1 MIDAYKKLWT
11 KAFDFRGRST
21 RPDYWWGVLANLI
34 VSYMLLA
41 ISNFVSEAF
50 LGIYFIY
57 VFAALIPGL
66 SLAIRRVNDA
76 GKSWTWIFINLIP
89 IVGAIWFLVILCQPS
104 IPAA

>member
-21 RPDYWWGVLANLI
+21 RHDYWWAALANLL
-34 VSYMLLA
+34 VSYVLLA
-41 ISNFVSEAF
+41 LGAFISEAF
-50 LGIYFIY
+50 SGLYYLYI
-57 VFAALIPGL
+57 FAALIPGL
-66 SLAIRRVNDA
+66 SLCIRRVNDA
-76 GKSWTWIFINLIP
+76 GKGWTWIFINLIP

>member
-21 RPDYWWGVLANLI
+21 RPDYWWAALANLL
-34 VSYMLLA
+34 VSYVLLA
-41 ISNFVSEAF
+41 LGSFVSEAF
-50 LGIYFIY
+50 SGLYYLYI
-57 VFAALIPGL
+57 FAALIPGL

-89 IVGAIWFLVILCQPS
+89 LLGAIWFLVILCQPS
-104 IPAA
+104 IPTA